1 MDGPFF
7 LDVISRI
14 IHVSTAIVLVGG
26 SVFSVLVVQPTLAA
40 MDEEQR
46 AAVGTSLVGRWK
58 RWVHLGILLFLA
70 SGIYNYLQAITAHK
84 GDSLYH
90 AMLGTKMLLALI
102 VFFLASALVGR
113 SSGLQ
118 RIRDSRRFWTIV
130 MVALAFVI
138 VAISGFA
145 KVRGKPEPAAAV
157 SASTGSGTAESAA
170 QSG

>member
-14 IHVSTAIVLVGG
+14 VHVSTAIVLVGG
-26 SVFSVLVVQPTLAA
+26 SVFSVLVVHPTLAA

-46 AAVGTSLVGRWK
+46 AAVGATLVGRWK

-70 SGIYNYLQAITAHK
+70 SGIYNYLQAIPAHK
-84 GDSLYH
+84 GDGPYH
-90 AMLGTKMLLALI
+90 ALLGTKMLLALV

-138 VAISGFA
+138 VAISGFT
-145 KVRGKPEPAAAV
+145 KVRGIPVPA
-157 SASTGSGTAESAA
+157 TAESGIVEPNS
-170 QSG
+170 QSEQPR